1 MEKEHIVISYNG
13 CWYVWNTRRP
23 LIQAL
28 QNAGYRLSVVAPR
41 DDYTE
46 KLIEM
51 GLGYRDIEL
60 DAKGINPLRD
70 LKTLSQY
77 KRIYRELSPSIIL
90 QYTIKPNI
98 YGSIAAKGLG
108 IPVVNN
114 ITGLGTVFERHGPLQ
129 AAVRMLYRYAFSQ
142 ADMIFFQNSD
152 DRRLFLDSKLVR
164 KHQTGRLPG
173 SGVNPDYFAPRPR
186 PEGPFCFL
194 FVGRLLKAKGVEDF
208 IAAAEKVKARH
219 PEVRFMLVGPY
230 DSSDPWSADKKLLNS
245 AEERGIIEVPGPT
258 DEIREALAQ
267 ADCMVL
273 PSRYREGVPRSLLEA
288 ASMGKP
294 LIAADSVGTRE
305 PVMDGIN
312 GFLCRPGDTV
322 DLADKMEKM
331 LNLSDT
337 EIEAMGKASRK
348 LVKEY
353 FDEAIVINTYLQT
366 VDDILKGRG

>member
-1 MEKEHIVISYNG
+1 
-13 CWYVWNTRRP
+13 
-23 LIQAL
+23 
-28 QNAGYRLSVVAPR
+28 
-41 DDYTE
+41 
-46 KLIEM
+46 
-51 GLGYRDIEL
+51 
-60 DAKGINPLRD
+60 
-70 LKTLSQY
+70 
-77 KRIYRELSPSIIL
+77 
-90 QYTIKPNI
+90 
-98 YGSIAAKGLG
+98 
-108 IPVVNN
+108 
-114 ITGLGTVFERHGPLQ
+114 
-129 AAVRMLYRYAFSQ
+129 
-142 ADMIFFQNSD
+142 
-152 DRRLFLDSKLVR
+152 
-164 KHQTGRLPG
+164 
-173 SGVNPDYFAPRPR
+173 
-186 PEGPFCFL
+186 
-194 FVGRLLKAKGVEDF
+194 
-208 IAAAEKVKARH
+208 
-219 PEVRFMLVGPY
+219 MLVGPY

-245 AEERGIIEVPGPT
+245 TEERGIIEVPGPT

-337 EIEAMGKASRK
+337 KIEAMGKASRK
-348 LVKEY
+348 LVKEN